1 MTDNRCQSGSVLL
14 LVPAAV
20 LVLVVLG
27 AIAVDFSLAFL
38 GQRELTGAAAAAAN
52 DAAAAAVSDAAFY
65 GSSEGPLVLDTGR
78 AEAVAAQS
86 VGRRRSGGVE
96 VTSVA
101 VRVVGSQVCVT
112 VMGEVPY
119 IFAPVV
125 PGVPR
130 RAVVR
135 GRAVASAVRGP
146 AGSAAPSGVSIC

>member
-1 MTDNRCQSGSVLL
+1 MAEDRRQSGSVLL

-38 GQRELTGAAAAAAN
+38 GQRELTSAAAAAAN

-65 GSSEGPLVLDTGR
+65 GSSEGPLVLDGAR
-78 AEAVAAQS
+78 AEAIAAES

-112 VMGEVPY
+112 IVGEVPY

-125 PGVPR
+125 PGVPS

-135 GRAVASAVRGP
+135 GRAVATAVRGP
-146 AGSAAPSGVSIC
+146 AGVDAPTAGSVC

>member
-1 MTDNRCQSGSVLL
+1 MLL

-65 GSSEGPLVLDTGR
+65 GSGEGPIVLDPAR
-78 AEAVAAQS
+78 AEAVASDA
-86 VGRRRSGGVE
+86 VGRRRSGGVD

-101 VRVVGSQVCVT
+101 VRVVGAQVCVT
-112 VMGEVPY
+112 VVGEVPY

-135 GRAVASAVRGP
+135 GQAVATAVLGP
-146 AGSAAPSGVSIC
+146 AGTEAPSSSSVC